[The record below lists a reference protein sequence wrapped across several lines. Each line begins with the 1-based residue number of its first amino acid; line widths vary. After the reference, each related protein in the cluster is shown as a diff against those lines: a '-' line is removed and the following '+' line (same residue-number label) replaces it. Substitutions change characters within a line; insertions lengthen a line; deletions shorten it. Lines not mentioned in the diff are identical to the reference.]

1 VIVSVLVRGEEGVR
15 VSVLDLVVLMVGLR
29 ERCLGITDA
38 LCDFVPRSVLVKLR
52 EKVAVGDRVR
62 VVVPVRGRVD
72 VRVSSCVG
80 VGVLV
85 TDRVWVGDR
94 VRVLVGSGAS
104 DKVRV

>member
-15 VSVLDLVVLMVGLR
+15 VSVLDFVLLTVGLR

-38 LCDFVPRSVLVKLR
+38 LCDFVRRSVLVKLR
-52 EKVAVGDRVR
+52 GEVAVGDRVR
-62 VVVPVRGRVD
+62 VVVSVRGGVG

-94 VRVLVGSGAS
+94 VRVLVGGDAS